1 MSKLIE
7 YYYINKKKIIVTLIA
22 LFIIITALTSFYLI
36 NNKYNKNKK
45 EIVSNEVIK
54 KNKDA
59 EVNSEI
65 SKTSLEKEEKPITIF
80 VDVKGEVISP
90 GVYEVGENSRVIDV
104 ISNAGGFTNNAYT
117 RYLNL
122 SKKLEDENV
131 IIVNSISE
139 IEDIKSRKNQ
149 EIIKET
155 ENTISIKKEEI
166 ITNDFQEPNEE
177 ENNNSSNET
186 EEELNLVVNINT
198 ATIEELSKIKGIGE
212 STAKKIIEYREANG
226 KFESID
232 DIKKVKGIGDK
243 KYEQIKEY
251 ITVK

>member
-54 KNKDA
+54 KNKDV
-59 EVNSEI
+59 EVNNEI
-65 SKTSLEKEEKPITIF
+65 SKTSLEKEEKTKTIF

-90 GVYEVGENSRVIDV
+90 GVYEVEENSRVIDV

-149 EIIKET
+149 EIIRET

-166 ITNDFQEPNEE
+166 ITNDFQEPNVE

>member
-1 MSKLIE
+1 MSKIIE
-7 YYYINKKKIIVTLIA
+7 YYYTNKKKIIVTFIA
-22 LFIIITALTSFYLI
+22 LFIIITGLISFYLI

-45 EIVSNEVIK
+45 EIVSNETIK
-54 KNKDA
+54 KNKNA
-59 EVNSEI
+59 EVNNEI
-65 SKTSLEKEEKPITIF
+65 SKTSPEKEEKPKTIF

-90 GVYEVGENSRVIDV
+90 GVYEVEDNSRVIDV

-166 ITNDFQEPNEE
+166 ITNDFQEPKVE
-177 ENNNSSNET
+177 ENNNISNET

-198 ATIEELSKIKGIGE
+198 ATIEELSKINGIGE
-212 STAKKIIEYREANG
+212 STAKKIIEYRKENG
-226 KFESID
+226 MFESIE

-243 KYEQIKEY
+243 KYDQIKEY

>member
-54 KNKDA
+54 KNKDV
-59 EVNSEI
+59 EVNNEI
-65 SKTSLEKEEKPITIF
+65 SKTSLEKEEKTKTIF

-90 GVYEVGENSRVIDV
+90 GVYEVEENSRVIDV

-251 ITVK
+251 ITAK